1 MVWIYKKVST
11 WRGEGAQFSL
21 NQPEAYLFAR
31 AGMLGHPFKSVGL
44 CLRALVAVPSEVAE
58 KPLQTVLPVA
68 SLRRSQEGLAEEAA
82 RLEHLRAT
90 EPEGDRPIDATP
102 EAIAILNSLH
112 AAISEHLG
120 SIALDNA

>member
-1 MVWIYKKVST
+1 MDIQKVST
-11 WRGEGAQFSL
+11 WRGEGAKFSL

-31 AGMLGHPFKSVGL
+31 AGMPRHPFKSGWL
-44 CLRALVAVPSEVAE
+44 LLKALVAIPSEVAE
-58 KPLQTVLPVA
+58 KPLQTVLPVG

-82 RLEHLRAT
+82 RLEYLRAT
-90 EPEGDRPIDATP
+90 EPKGDRPIEATP
-102 EAIAILNSLH
+102 EAIAILNGLH